1 MKYFGYNPKLEGYP
15 NLFKKK
21 EVRRDANLIRNKKM
35 KIGMM
40 CLWNVANGP
49 SIHAELVGRAWVKL
63 GHQLRIFSAQKHPDA
78 RPTFQKDED
87 FVIRHF
93 RVDDVIPVTRA
104 TSFDPFPLLNEEY
117 DVFIAQNVERLPAE
131 RLLEVFP
138 KIKEKA
144 LTVQIVHEG
153 KAPEDPLY
161 YKFDWD
167 IIVCFDQRYKDN
179 LVKSFPAEKIH
190 MIPYPYHPLKLG
202 DKGEARKKL
211 GLPPDDK
218 IVFSFGFR
226 PEDVVSVLP
235 VLKDVVKEYPFRYM
249 IIANPRSNL
258 DELREA
264 KKKYDFVDLQVK
276 PLPLDEL
283 YNFLHASDALL
294 IHRESSKKYRAV
306 LSSSVCQV
314 LGSGCPIL
322 FHESNY
328 VELYE
333 DVIIKY
339 RDFEDMKVKLI
350 NLFQNKFDLKRIED
364 FLEDNKA
371 ERIAERFLQLF
382 EELMKIR
389 KEGRRR

>member
-1 MKYFGYNPKLEGYP
+1 
-15 NLFKKK
+15 
-21 EVRRDANLIRNKKM
+21 M

-40 CLWNVANGP
+40 CLWNAANGP
-49 SIHAELVGRAWVKL
+49 SIHAELVGRAWVQL

-93 RVDDVIPVTRA
+93 RVDEVIPVTRA
-104 TSFDPFPLLNEEY
+104 TLFDPSPLLNEEY

-138 KIKEKA
+138 KIREKA
-144 LTVQIVHEG
+144 VTVQVVHEG

-167 IIVCFDQRYKDN
+167 TIVCFDQRYKDN
-179 LVKSFPAEKIH
+179 LVKYFPAEKIH
-190 MIPYPYHPLKLG
+190 MIPYPYHPLELG

-211 GLPPDDK
+211 GLPLDEK

-226 PEDVVSVLP
+226 PEDLVSVLP
-235 VLKDVVKEYPFRYM
+235 ALKDVVKEYPLRYV
-249 IIANPRSNL
+249 IIANPGSNV

-294 IHRESSKKYRAV
+294 IHRESSKKYKAV

-328 VELYE
+328 VELYGDE
-333 DVIIKY
+333 IMKY
-339 RDFEDMKVKLI
+339 LDFEDMKVKLI
-350 NLFQNKFDLKRIED
+350 DLFQNKFDLKRIED

-371 ERIAERFLQLF
+371 ERIAQKFLQLF
-382 EELMKIR
+382 EKLIGDQRSELPPSKLRGILR
-389 KEGRRR
+389 